1 MMPVPDTM
9 EVCRAD
15 LFTDRQKLEEKY
27 PPVIVQRVMRIRT
40 LYQSIVASPSKKDRE
55 LVADLCK
62 QSGIGKSAA
71 YADLAIVKQ
80 LVPLMSEC
88 SKDFHRWRFN
98 EMILDTYNKAKL
110 RNDQKTMEKAAS
122 SYAKYNRIDLED
134 EKRLPYELIAVQPF
148 TATEDPTVLG
158 IKPIPHLQERIDEM
172 IAKYRKETI
181 DIEDIDFEEVDLEE
195 DELFGNGNDGSNDK
209 EAGLL

>member
-1 MMPVPDTM
+1 MPVPDTM
-9 EVCRAD
+9 EVCRTD
-15 LFTDRQKLEEKY
+15 LFSDRQILEEKY
-27 PPVIVQRVMRIRT
+27 PPVIVQRVMRIRS
-40 LYQSIVASPSKKDRE
+40 LYQAIIASPSKKDRE

-71 YADLAIVKQ
+71 YADLAVVKQ
-80 LVPLMSEC
+80 LVPLMSQC

-122 SYAKYNRIDLED
+122 SYAKYNRIDLND
-134 EKRLPYELIAVQPF
+134 EKTLPYDLVAVQPF

-158 IKPIPHLQERIDEM
+158 IKPIPHLQERIEAM

-195 DELFGNGNDGSNDK
+195 DELFGNG
-209 EAGLL
+209 ETAGNQETDIL